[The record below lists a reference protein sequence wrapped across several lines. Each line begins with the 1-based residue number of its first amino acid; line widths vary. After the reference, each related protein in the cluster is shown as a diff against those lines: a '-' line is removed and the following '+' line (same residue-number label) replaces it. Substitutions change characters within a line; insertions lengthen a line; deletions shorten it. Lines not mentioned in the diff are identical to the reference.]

1 MTRRRIGI
9 LTYHFA
15 DNFGAVLQAYGLQ
28 QLLNSM
34 GYEAEFI
41 DYRPAH
47 VEKGGSFWFPSSR
60 QKIKANCVV
69 AYQKLTTVIQ
79 KVLDDGGRHAAFAA
93 FREQNLP
100 QSSSRYLTLDSLR
113 KATLPYD
120 CLVCGSDQ
128 IWNSSIQYGVDPAY
142 FLEFGNPNQRRIS
155 FAASFGKGKVNPE
168 HQAEV
173 GRLLKQMDHIS
184 IREKSGLEIVQDL
197 AGRTAVWTPD
207 PTLMWDDYGSITADV
222 GQNNY
227 IMSYVLRSAEMVS
240 EVQQLVAR
248 ELDLPL
254 MVPKVRFGRWKNIG
268 VEINPSPEQWLGYI
282 RDANFVVTNSF
293 HGTAFSVIFRKP
305 FISVGVT
312 GKKSGIND
320 RAKSLLSR
328 LGLSS
333 QFVDRFDAEEIK
345 MKLQTPI
352 DWNDVSDRLKAW
364 RAESRE
370 FLSNALS

>member
-15 DNFGAVLQAYGLQ
+15 DNFGAVLQAYALQ
-28 QLLNSM
+28 KLLDSM
-34 GYEAEFI
+34 GHEAEFI

-69 AYQKLTTVIQ
+69 AYQKLTTLLQ
-79 KVLDDGGRHAAFAA
+79 KVLDDGGRHAAFVS

-100 QSSSRYLTLDSLR
+100 QGSPRYLTLDSLR
-113 KATLPYD
+113 QAKMPYD

-128 IWNSSIQYGVDPAY
+128 IWNSSVQYGVDPAY
-142 FLEFGNPNQRRIS
+142 FLDFGNPNQRRVS

-168 HQAEV
+168 HRADV

-184 IREKSGLEIVQDL
+184 IREQSGLEIVQEL
-197 AGRTAVWTPD
+197 ADRTAVWTPD
-207 PTLMWDDYGSITADV
+207 PTLMWDDYDSITEDV
-222 GQNNY
+222 GRQDY
-227 IMSYVLRSAEMVS
+227 IMSYVLRSADLVS
-240 EVQQLVAR
+240 EVQQLVAE
-248 ELDLPL
+248 ELKLPM
-254 MVPKVRFGRWKNIG
+254 MVPKVRFGRWKNTG
-268 VEINPSPEQWLGYI
+268 VEINPSPGQWLGYI

-320 RAKSLLSR
+320 RAKSMLAR
-328 LGLSS
+328 LGLS
-333 QFVDRFDAEEIK
+333 DRFVESYDPAEIK
-345 MKLQTPI
+345 LKLQTPI
-352 DWNDVSDRLKAW
+352 EWTDVTNRLAAW
-364 RAESRE
+364 RNESME
-370 FLSNALS
+370 FLNGALS